1 MLMVS
6 EREGAAGMA
15 TTAERLRQLMAERDL
30 KQADILRLAEKVA
43 GPEKLTKADLSQYVS
58 GKVHPRPGKL
68 KLLAEALGV
77 GEAWLLGYEESPGE
91 AELDG
96 DIRQYLQFV
105 KDNPE
110 YRIMFDLCGSATL
123 EEIKATVAFLKALRE
138 QKADEP

>member
-1 MLMVS
+1 
-6 EREGAAGMA
+6 MA

-30 KQADILRLAEKVA
+30 KQADILRLAEAVG

-58 GKVHPRPGKL
+58 GKVRPGPGKL
-68 KLLAEALGV
+68 RLLATALGV
-77 GEAWLLGYEESPGE
+77 GEAWLLGYEESAGE

-110 YRIMFDLCGSATL
+110 YRMMFDLCGSATL

-138 QKADEP
+138 QKRDEG

>member
-1 MLMVS
+1 
-6 EREGAAGMA
+6 MA
-15 TTAERLRQLMAERDL
+15 ITAERLRQLMAERDL
-30 KQADILRLAEKVA
+30 KQADILRLAEAVG

-58 GKVHPRPGKL
+58 GKVRPGPGKL
-68 KLLAEALGV
+68 RLLATALGV
-77 GEAWLLGYEESPGE
+77 GEAWLLGYEESAGE

-110 YRIMFDLCGSATL
+110 YRMMFDLCGSATL

-138 QKADEP
+138 QKRDEG

>member
-1 MLMVS
+1 
-6 EREGAAGMA
+6 MA
-15 TTAERLRQLMAERDL
+15 TTAERLRQIMAERDL
-30 KQADILRLAEKVA
+30 KQADILRLAEAVG

-58 GKVHPRPGKL
+58 GKVRPGPGKL
-68 KLLAEALGV
+68 RLLATALGV
-77 GEAWLLGYEESPGE
+77 GEAWLLGYEESAGE

-110 YRIMFDLCGSATL
+110 YRMMFDLCGSATL

-138 QKADEP
+138 QTRDEG